1 MTVYPTIRFTILS
14 KTIIGAVYWSSL
26 FRKYL
31 KCSEKIT
38 ESSKSQV
45 HKCRVGER
53 DGVRTLYTVRID
65 SNTFAKAHQYSSFRK
80 DIVKRQTRRVPD
92 IAERIVEREVKVIS
106 FDTLL
111 QEAEG
116 REIDII
122 NIDTEGY
129 DYEILKM
136 IDLNKIQPSLILYE
150 HCNLNKAEM
159 SGAAELLIAHGY
171 RLARDNLDTIAYRPL
186 VTYGFRL

>member
-1 MTVYPTIRFTILS
+1 MD
-14 KTIIGAVYWSSL
+14 A
-26 FRKYL
+26 
-31 KCSEKIT
+31 
-38 ESSKSQV
+38 
-45 HKCRVGER
+45 
-53 DGVRTLYTVRID
+53 
-65 SNTFAKAHQYSSFRK
+65 NTFAKAHQYSSFRK
-80 DIVKRQTRRVPD
+80 DIVKQQTRWVPD

-111 QEAEG
+111 QESGG

-136 IDLNKIQPSLILYE
+136 IDLNKIRPSLILYE

-159 SGAAELLIAHGY
+159 SGAAELLIACGY
-171 RLARDNLDTIAYRPL
+171 RLARDNLDTIAYCPPAA
-186 VTYGFRL
+186 YGFRL